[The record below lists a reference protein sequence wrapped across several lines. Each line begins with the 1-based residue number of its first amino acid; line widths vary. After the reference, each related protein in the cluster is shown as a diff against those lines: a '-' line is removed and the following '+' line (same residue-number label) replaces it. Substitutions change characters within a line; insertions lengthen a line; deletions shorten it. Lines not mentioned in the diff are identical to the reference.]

1 MLEYQEMDPREW
13 KECALLAAAAFY
25 DNEWIIP
32 YAKERGAE
40 TLSLFTNSVL
50 NNMSCGFD
58 PAPFGRSTA
67 QNRFCSMPRAA
78 G

>member
-25 DNEWIIP
+25 D

-58 PAPFGRSTA
+58 PAPFG
-67 QNRFCSMPRAA
+67 
-78 G
+78 